1 MLVTVTT
8 VIDGTIEPILELVG
22 AKAVFYG
29 ISIAEVAR
37 LLGLE
42 RFCQRFRRDMGGCA
56 FLLSLIFYKICTKII
71 HKIYVGLRS
80 RVSVHGVRR
89 TLP

>member
-1 MLVTVTT
+1 MLVMGTT

-22 AKAVFYG
+22 AKAVFYR

-42 RFCQRFRRDMGGCA
+42 QFCPRFRRDMGGVCS
-56 FLLSLIFYKICTKII
+56 FVESGIL
-71 HKIYVGLRS
+71 
-80 RVSVHGVRR
+80 
-89 TLP
+89 